1 MEHRRKKTKGREDL
15 SKVSID
21 ELLKEVGRILAKPG
35 GVEALTR
42 RDLRELKQINQEMKR
57 KIRKGEM

>member
-15 SKVSID
+15 SKFSID
-21 ELLKEVGRILAKPG
+21 ELLKVVGRILSKPG
-35 GVEALTR
+35 GLEALTR

-57 KIRKGEM
+57 KIREGEM

>member
-1 MEHRRKKTKGREDL
+1 MEHRRKKTKEREDL
-15 SKVSID
+15 SKFSID
-21 ELLKEVGRILAKPG
+21 ELLGVVGKILAKPG

-42 RDLRELKQINQEMKR
+42 RDLKELKQINQEMKR